1 MNFQI
6 TSIPNAPAPAPAP
19 TPSTVPTT
27 APVQTPS
34 ASAAKSFT
42 ITSVP
47 QPAADPNASTLF
59 SPAPV
64 IGGVLN
70 AVTGSEQTLG
80 KALSTIGSSAP
91 GQANDINA
99 KNQASKEQLLQ
110 AIHNQ
115 PDPAMKQ
122 HLLVAYQKIWGGVA
136 PVTAGD
142 INPAFNLT
150 PHQVI
155 GAAAGTALDAASV
168 GSYGQAASGAKFLPE
183 AGNAAS
189 ILGDTGTLTKALPAA
204 ATVVG
209 QGAKTALGDT
219 LKSIGTKTAIRS
231 ATGAGVGYGYDV
243 SQNLQNG
250 KTGAD
255 AAMPGVGTA
264 AGAIIPLGIGGIEA
278 GAAITKDMAPR
289 FINSLIKPKLADFSY
304 GKDPGRTV
312 ATMGI
317 TGNSIDDFGNN
328 ISKAKGDVGT
338 QLGAIYSN
346 PANAHLQINGNDAIA
361 KLDSAISDAASGGK
375 NNQGIVT
382 TLQNI
387 KDGLLYDHTVNGD
400 GTIVKTS
407 AIPKD
412 LSNLNPEQA
421 QALKQ
426 QISAQTKFTGNPSDD
441 KTVNSIL
448 KSMYGDL
455 KGKLNNAVG
464 VNNPEV
470 TDLNQKYADLT
481 SAEIATKNR
490 TAIIGRQNMVNL
502 PQAITGVGGF
512 MSAIVTGNPAVA
524 LGTVGAVGL
533 EKALASTAVKTRIAS
548 WLGSESP
555 SVIQKVLEQNP
566 EIKTV
571 LYRALPK
578 FAAQLG
584 QPVTLPAQK

>member
-1 MNFQI
+1 MNFTI
-6 TSIPNAPAPAPAP
+6 TSVPKAPTVAP
-19 TPSTVPTT
+19 TPTPTPTAQPTSPSTPTN
-27 APVQTPS
+27 
-34 ASAAKSFT
+34 FT

-47 QPAADPNASTLF
+47 QAPANPNTPSLF
-59 SPAPV
+59 GSSPA
-64 IGGVLN
+64 GGTAN
-70 AVTGSEQTLG
+70 ALTSSEQTFG

-91 GQANDINA
+91 GQADAINTRDS
-99 KNQASKEQLLQ
+99 ASKEQLLQ

-115 PDPAMKQ
+115 PDPSMKA
-122 HLLVAYQKIWGGVA
+122 HLLDAYQKIWGGQA

-150 PHQVI
+150 PGQVI
-155 GAAAGTALDAASV
+155 GAAAGTALDAASG
-168 GSYGQAASGAKFLPE
+168 GSYGKAADGAE
-183 AGNAAS
+183 
-189 ILGDTGTLTKALPAA
+189 TGKLLVKGGGVLDNVATKAGI
-204 ATVVG
+204 ATSEKAVAPVADSAIKQTLG
-209 QGAKTALGDT
+209 QTLKGIGAKTAV
-219 LKSIGTKTAIRS
+219 RS
-231 ATGAGVGYGYDV
+231 GVGAGVGYGYDV

-250 KTGAD
+250 KTGTD
-255 AAMPGVGTA
+255 AFAPGVGTA

-278 GAAITKDMAPR
+278 GAAITKDTAPR
-289 FINSLIKPKLADFSY
+289 FINSLIKPKTADFSY

-312 ATMGI
+312 AALGI

-328 ISKAKGDVGT
+328 ISKAKDDVGT
-338 QLGAIYSN
+338 QLGAIYSS
-346 PANAHLQINGNDAIA
+346 PANAHLQINGNDAVA
-361 KLDSAISDAASGGK
+361 MLDSAISDAASGGK

-400 GTIVKTS
+400 GTIVKTN
-407 AIPKD
+407 ATPKD

-441 KTVNSIL
+441 KTVNSVL

-455 KGKLNNAVG
+455 KGKLNDAVG
-464 VNNPEV
+464 KNNPEV

-481 SAEIATKNR
+481 SAELATKNR

-524 LGTVGAVGL
+524 LGTVAAVGL

-555 SVIQKVLEQNP
+555 SIIQKVLQQNP
-566 EIKTV
+566 QIKTV
-571 LYRALPK
+571 LYKALPK

-584 QPVTLPAQK
+584 QPVTLPTQQ